1 MIDNH
6 EDDNQA
12 IFQEYSDRN
21 SLIRR
26 IFRPSSICPEHTKCE
41 KYPEYDVCL
50 VWTRQ

>member
-1 MIDNH
+1 MIVNH

-26 IFRPSSICPEHTKCE
+26 IFRPNSIYPGHKKCE
-41 KYPEYDVCL
+41 KYPEYVVCL
-50 VWTRQ
+50 V